1 MILVVSFIMIMVLY
15 ILFKV
20 DNIHEKLEQIIE
32 EINKKGG

>member
-1 MILVVSFIMIMVLY
+1 MILIVSFIMIMVLY

-20 DNIHEKLEQIIE
+20 DNIHGKLEQIIE